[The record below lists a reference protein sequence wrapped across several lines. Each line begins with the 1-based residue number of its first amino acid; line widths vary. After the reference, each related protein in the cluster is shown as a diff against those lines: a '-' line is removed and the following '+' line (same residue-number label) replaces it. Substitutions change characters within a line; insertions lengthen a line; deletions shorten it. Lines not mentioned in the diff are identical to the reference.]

1 MKAAP
6 KCEWTLDKNMSGR
19 EKLAWIFL
27 MNFKIEFKNFK
38 ISNWILKFSELEFYI
53 NTDSLWG
60 ETNNKIILGSD
71 ELVTQNQR
79 IW

>member
-1 MKAAP
+1 
-6 KCEWTLDKNMSGR
+6 MSGR
-19 EKLAWIFL
+19 EKLADY
-27 MNFKIEFKNFK
+27 
-38 ISNWILKFSELEFYI
+38 SELEFYI

-79 IW
+79 I

>member
-19 EKLAWIFL
+19 EKLADY
-27 MNFKIEFKNFK
+27 
-38 ISNWILKFSELEFYI
+38 SELEFYI